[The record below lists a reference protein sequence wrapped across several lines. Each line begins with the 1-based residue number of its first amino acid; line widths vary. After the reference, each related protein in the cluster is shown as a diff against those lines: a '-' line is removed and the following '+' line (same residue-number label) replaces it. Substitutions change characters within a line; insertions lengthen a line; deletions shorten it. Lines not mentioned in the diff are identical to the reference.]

1 MQKTLKLKELEQEK
15 INELKLLVEEIFLMT
30 LRNKHL
36 GKSSH
41 IIKEEEIDLKEQAK
55 KRIDEIEELKEGV
68 DGIEFQSVKILEDL
82 NFLKHEEAAAIAET
96 EQKLIRSGIL
106 KELNNFFKKSI
117 IPKKYLHLVSEEQ
130 LKKYIVL
137 NYY

>member
-1 MQKTLKLKELEQEK
+1 
-15 INELKLLVEEIFLMT
+15 MT